1 MTHSGPSRSFR
12 PVESIRLGDAGVV
25 VGEAVEVCG
34 DGGRYAAGCGE
45 FGGDDV
51 HCAFSLLPQVQP
63 VQAVQQ
69 PSAIAT
75 AAPLDEPDG

>member
-1 MTHSGPSRSFR
+1 
-12 PVESIRLGDAGVV
+12 
-25 VGEAVEVCG
+25 
-34 DGGRYAAGCGE
+34 
-45 FGGDDV
+45 
-51 HCAFSLLPQVQP
+51 LLPQVQP